1 MSFVWNA
8 PVASR
13 MDLPKGRVTISQGQ
27 FAVSDDPDTVMTT
40 VLGSCVAACIRDPVL
55 GLGGMNHFVL
65 PGPVAKGM
73 SKSEAARY
81 GCQLMELL
89 VDGLLA
95 RGANVWR
102 LEAKIFGGASPG
114 NSFYNVGARNFDF
127 ARQFL
132 ATNGIAVIEENVGG
146 PYGCK
151 LEYWPYSGKTNC
163 VPLSGR
169 MGVKPK
175 VTAIRSPAQKV

>member
-65 PGPVAKGM
+65 PGPVTKVM

-102 LEAKIFGGASPG
+102 LEAKILVAPVPETPSIMWGRAISISRGSFWQRTVLRSLRRMSAALMAASSNIGPIR
-114 NSFYNVGARNFDF
+114 ARPI
-127 ARQFL
+127 ACRL
-132 ATNGIAVIEENVGG
+132 ADVWV
-146 PYGCK
+146 
-151 LEYWPYSGKTNC
+151 
-163 VPLSGR
+163 
-169 MGVKPK
+169 
-175 VTAIRSPAQKV
+175 

>member
-1 MSFVWNA
+1 MSFGWNA
-8 PVASR
+8 QVASR
-13 MDLPKGRVTISQGQ
+13 MDLPKARITISQGE
-27 FAVSDDPDTVMTT
+27 FAVNDDPDTVLTT

-55 GLGGMNHFVL
+55 HIGGMNHFVL
-65 PGPVAKGM
+65 PGPVTKGM
-73 SKSEAARY
+73 TKSEAARY

-89 VDGLLA
+89 VAGLLA

-114 NSFYNVGARNFDF
+114 NSFYNVGVRNFDF

-132 ATNGIAVIEENVGG
+132 AANGIAIIEENVGG

-163 VPLSGR
+163 MPLTGR
-169 MGVKPK
+169 MGGKPRVAALRPSGLK
-175 VTAIRSPAQKV
+175 V